1 MGRGEHRAQVSGQPV
16 EGQGV
21 IPAYHA
27 AYVVDA
33 SVAVKWF
40 VREREV
46 ERAAAFALRRRH
58 IEGKSRM
65 IVPELFL
72 LEVPN
77 AIKAGRKAREGELA
91 SVLDTLHDMDLQ
103 VERHSW
109 DVLRK
114 ANAIAWAY
122 NLTWY
127 DGIYVALAEVL
138 GYPLVTADEAL
149 MRRMRGHSIVL
160 RLKDL
165 ALAS

>member
-1 MGRGEHRAQVSGQPV
+1 
-16 EGQGV
+16 V

-33 SVAVKWF
+33 SVAVQWF
-40 VREREV
+40 IREREADR
-46 ERAAAFALRRRH
+46 EEAFALRRRH
-58 IEGKSRM
+58 VEGRTRM

-77 AIKAGRKAREGELA
+77 AIKASKRATEDEL
-91 SVLDTLHDMDLQ
+91 SKVITTLHDLDLQ
-103 VERHSW
+103 IERHSW

-127 DGIYVALAEVL
+127 DGVYVALAEVL

-149 MRRMRGHSIVL
+149 MRKMRGHSILV

-165 ALAS
+165 AFG

>member
-1 MGRGEHRAQVSGQPV
+1 M
-16 EGQGV
+16 
-21 IPAYHA
+21 IPAYHV

-40 VREREV
+40 MKEKEDD
-46 ERAAAFALRRRH
+46 RAAAFALRRRH

-77 AIKAGRKAREGELA
+77 AIKVGRKATEDELA
-91 SVLDTLHDMDLQ
+91 RVLDTLHDLDLQ

-122 NLTWY
+122 HLTWY
-127 DGIYVALAEVL
+127 DGVYVALAEVL
-138 GYPLVTADEAL
+138 GFPLVTADEAL
-149 MRRMRGHSIVL
+149 MRKMRGHSIVV

-165 ALAS
+165 ALA

>member
-1 MGRGEHRAQVSGQPV
+1 M
-16 EGQGV
+16 

-40 VREREV
+40 IKEREDD
-46 ERAAAFALRRRH
+46 RKAAFALRRRH
-58 IEGKSRM
+58 IEGQSRM

-77 AIKAGRKAREGELA
+77 AIKASKRASEDEL
-91 SVLDTLHDMDLQ
+91 SKVITTLHDLDLQ
-103 VERHSW
+103 IERHSW

-127 DGIYVALAEVL
+127 DGVYVALAEVL

-149 MRRMRGHSIVL
+149 MRKMRGHSILV

-165 ALAS
+165 AFG

>member
-1 MGRGEHRAQVSGQPV
+1 M
-16 EGQGV
+16 

-40 VREREV
+40 VKEREDD
-46 ERAAAFALRRRH
+46 RAAAFSLRRRH

-77 AIKAGRKAREGELA
+77 AIKAGRKATEDELA
-91 SVLDTLHDMDLQ
+91 RVLDTLHDLDLQ
-103 VERHSW
+103 IERHSW

-122 NLTWY
+122 NLSWY
-127 DGIYVALAEVL
+127 DGVYVAVAEVL

-149 MRRMRGHSIVL
+149 MRKMRGHSIVL
-160 RLKDL
+160 RLKEL
-165 ALAS
+165 ALK

>member
-1 MGRGEHRAQVSGQPV
+1 M
-16 EGQGV
+16 

-40 VREREV
+40 IREREADR
-46 ERAAAFALRRRH
+46 EEAFALRRRH
-58 IEGKSRM
+58 VEGRTRM

-77 AIKAGRKAREGELA
+77 AIKASKRASEDEL
-91 SVLDTLHDMDLQ
+91 SKVITTLHDLDLQ
-103 VERHSW
+103 IERHSW

-127 DGIYVALAEVL
+127 DGVYVALAEVL

-149 MRRMRGHSIVL
+149 MRKMRGHSILV

-165 ALAS
+165 AFG

>member
-1 MGRGEHRAQVSGQPV
+1 M
-16 EGQGV
+16 

-40 VREREV
+40 IKEREDDS
-46 ERAAAFALRRRH
+46 EAAFALRRRH
-58 IEGKSRM
+58 IEGQSRM

-77 AIKAGRKAREGELA
+77 AIKASKRASEDEL
-91 SVLDTLHDMDLQ
+91 SKVITTLHDLDLQ
-103 VERHSW
+103 IERHSW

-127 DGIYVALAEVL
+127 DGVYVALAEVM

-149 MRRMRGHSIVL
+149 MRKMRGHSILV

-165 ALAS
+165 AFG